1 MFGKKRKYLYVF
13 VAVMALLNTI
23 TVPVYSQVRYIS
35 ENLLKVKD
43 TYVKR
48 ILPIIESDSTYA
60 DADYTEV
67 HFKQNDAN
75 LDIFHMNNRMALRHL
90 DKMIDSLGI
99 DNITAI
105 EIVSQA
111 SPDGILSRNIWLSE
125 HRSDV
130 MVRYILSAFPEL
142 KSKIS
147 INTVTESWEN
157 LARYVDQDPYLSDGI
172 KKKIIN
178 IIDSETLS
186 VYDKKARLKHNLGR
200 EAKVGDVYDYLLTT
214 YYAVIRN
221 SGVYILHNVEPVTV
235 VDIEPLKP
243 EVEEKETVLKDTVVP
258 LPDQPEPVAPA
269 EPVRKR
275 PVVAVKT
282 NLPYYGFYRKDLGWG
297 PIYNVEMEV
306 YPTEEG
312 RWTFLGEYDFPW
324 HVSKTSHECFQILN
338 LQLEARRYFK
348 KASNHSG
355 HYLSA
360 YLGANLYD
368 INFDGQYGNGYQGE
382 GLGGGLGYG
391 YVLPLGKKPD
401 TRWKLEFFVKGG
413 VYVTL
418 YDPYSAGTT
427 LPTKYY
433 YDWWDDPKLFMR
445 RNMIFRWFGPTGVGI
460 DLSYDLI
467 RKKVKNKPKNL

>member
-67 HFKQNDAN
+67 HFKQNDAS

-105 EIVSQA
+105 EIVSQT

-147 INTVTESWEN
+147 INTVTEAWEN

-186 VYDKKARLKHNLGR
+186 VYDKKAKLKHNLGR
-200 EAKVGDVYDYLLTT
+200 EAKVGDVYDYLLKT

-221 SGVYILHNVEPVTV
+221 SGVYILHNIEPVTV
-235 VDIEPLKP
+235 VDMEPLKP
-243 EVEEKETVLKDTVVP
+243 EVETETTLKDTVVP
-258 LPDQPEPVAPA
+258 MPEQPEPVAPQ

-275 PVVAVKT
+275 PLLAVKT
-282 NLPYYGFYRKDLGWG
+282 NLPYYGFYRKDLGWA
-297 PIYNVEMEV
+297 PLYNVEIEL
-306 YPTEEG
+306 YPTENG

-348 KASNHSG
+348 KANNHSG
-355 HYLSA
+355 LYLSGYA
-360 YLGANLYD
+360 GANLFD
-368 INFDGQYGNGYQGE
+368 ICFNGYTGAGYQGE
-382 GLGGGLGYG
+382 GLGGGLGLG

-401 TRWKLEFFVKGG
+401 TRWKLEFFAKGG
-413 VYVTL
+413 VYFAR
-418 YDPYSAGTT
+418 YDTYSAGN
-427 LPTKYY
+427 PFQGKYY
-433 YDWWDDPKLFMR
+433 YEWYDAPTLFLK
-445 RNMIFRWFGPTGVGI
+445 RNYIFRWFGPTGVGI

-467 RKKVKNKPKNL
+467 RKKVKNKKQPL